1 MGMPKF
7 FFDKIDMTQGQ
18 ICLHGEDEKHIKTVL
33 RAKEGEELTLCDGEG
48 MDYQCRISS
57 LADGVQLEVLSQAP
71 CETEPKT
78 KITLYQG
85 LPKADKMEL
94 IIQKCVELGVER
106 IVAVSTERAIVKLD
120 KKEGKKLERWQKIAE
135 AAAKQSGRGK
145 IPEIGGQ
152 VLKFK
157 DAVAEAKRLDGAII
171 PYEREEKTGL
181 REFVKDFKGESIGVF
196 IGPEGGFA
204 EEEIALAKE
213 NGITPITRAEQFA
226 AQLGRVVHADTHTA
240 FQTGAHFHDRG
251 FAHLAQSLP
260 DAGRQRGHHT
270 GKDDGGDLLRFRA
283 VQGQHVYHFI

>member
-57 LADGVQLEVLSQAP
+57 LTDGVQLEILSKAP

-171 PYEREEKTGL
+171 PYERE
-181 REFVKDFKGESIGVF
+181 GESIGVF

-213 NGITPITRAEQFA
+213 NGITPIT
-226 AQLGRVVHADTHTA
+226 LGKRILRTETA
-240 FQTGAHFHDRG
+240 GMTTTAI
-251 FAHLAQSLP
+251 
-260 DAGRQRGHHT
+260 
-270 GKDDGGDLLRFRA
+270 LL
-283 VQGQHVYHFI
+283 YELD

>member
-1 MGMPKF
+1 MHRFYADG
-7 FFDKIDMTQGQ
+7 
-18 ICLHGEDEKHIKTVL
+18 LGEIGSLVTLSEEDARHASRVL
-33 RAKEGEELTLCDGEG
+33 RMQPGDAAELFLDGRRFSAEIAEMTSEGVTARLISELPSTEAKL
-48 MDYQCRISS
+48 R
-57 LADGVQLEVLSQAP
+57 
-71 CETEPKT
+71 
-78 KITLYQG
+78 ITLYQG

-213 NGITPITRAEQFA
+213 NGITPIT
-226 AQLGRVVHADTHTA
+226 LGKRILRTETA
-240 FQTGAHFHDRG
+240 GMTTTAI
-251 FAHLAQSLP
+251 
-260 DAGRQRGHHT
+260 
-270 GKDDGGDLLRFRA
+270 LL
-283 VQGQHVYHFI
+283 YELD